1 MADFIKDFF
10 NPVCDAAKRHYQKAD
25 AEWRASQAQAR
36 TQAAVDL
43 SPHLGYGLMDF
54 FNSFPLPPDAAV
66 DLTVSPMIEYLGN
79 NQYRVRFF
87 LKDPHDISQV
97 TLRRDIPS
105 VFNRNLRIAGSQL
118 SQIYGPDAA
127 SMYPGL
133 ARIRRLIRAEQLDP
147 TTVDLIIEVSI

>member
-1 MADFIKDFF
+1 MANFIKDFF

-25 AEWRASQAQAR
+25 AEWRASQEQAR

-43 SPHLGYGLMDF
+43 IPNLGYGLMDF
-54 FNSFPLPPDAAV
+54 LKNYPLPQDADV
-66 DLTVSPMIEYLGN
+66 DLSVFPAIVYLGN

-87 LKDPHDISQV
+87 LKEPHDISPV
-97 TLRRDIPS
+97 TLRRNIPDI
-105 VFNRNLRIAGSQL
+105 FNRNLQIAGSQL
-118 SQIYGPDAA
+118 SQICGPDAA

-147 TTVDLIIEVSI
+147 TTVDLIIEVSS

>member
-1 MADFIKDFF
+1 MTHNTIFKKAGDCLDKWYK
-10 NPVCDAAKRHYQKAD
+10 NEDAK
-25 AEWRASQAQAR
+25 WRARQAQAR
-36 TQAAVDL
+36 TQAAVNL
-43 SPHLGYGLMDF
+43 IPHLGYGLMDF
-54 FNSFPLPPDAAV
+54 FNSFPLPPDAAL

-87 LKDPHDISQV
+87 LKDPHDISPV
-97 TLRRDIPS
+97 TLRRDIPD

-118 SQIYGPDAA
+118 SQIYGPAAA

-147 TTVDLIIEVSI
+147 TTVDLIIEVSS